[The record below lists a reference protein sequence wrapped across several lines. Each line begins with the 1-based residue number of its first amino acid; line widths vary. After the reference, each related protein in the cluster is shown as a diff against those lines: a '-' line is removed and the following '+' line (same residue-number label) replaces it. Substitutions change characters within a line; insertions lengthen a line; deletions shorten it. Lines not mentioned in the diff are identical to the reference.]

1 MAQKGKIFVVGFGP
15 GDFKH
20 ITTRAVE
27 ALQQSDM
34 IIGYKTYVE
43 LIQDLVS
50 AKSIVSTG
58 MTEEVSRAQEAVR
71 QAEAGSIVSVIS
83 SGDAGVYGMAG
94 LVYEVLIE
102 LEFGQKQQELKLK
115 LFLGFLRL
123 IHALAY
129 LVHLLCTMLVQSV

>member
-1 MAQKGKIFVVGFGP
+1 
-15 GDFKH
+15 
-20 ITTRAVE
+20 
-27 ALQQSDM
+27 M

-102 LEFGQKQQELKLK
+102 LGWTEAT
-115 LFLGFLRL
+115 RN
-123 IHALAY
+123 
-129 LVHLLCTMLVQSV
+129 